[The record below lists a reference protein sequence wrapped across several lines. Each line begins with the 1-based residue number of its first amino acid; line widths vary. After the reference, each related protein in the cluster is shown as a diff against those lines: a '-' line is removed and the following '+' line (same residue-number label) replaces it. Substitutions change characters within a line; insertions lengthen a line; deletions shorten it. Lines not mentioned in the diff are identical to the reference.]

1 MIGEIRALSRIWS
14 FDRRFFFRS
23 KSLTTPVLGLLHL
36 EKVQQPRLSAKKTQ
50 TYSQAKT
57 QKKETKNKNWRFPK
71 IFWVWSIGANC
82 HFFRCPF
89 LFKQN
94 NVVGDLINYKCV
106 QMVVFFFHPNVNS
119 ILSAIYVDDVK
130 NNRNYITI
138 VFPTGARY
146 WNKINNN
153 KSHGFISFSPQT
165 FVPNDLTFFF
175 FFFSIFFY

>member
-1 MIGEIRALSRIWS
+1 MRCLVFGLLTA
-14 FDRRFFFRS
+14 DFFFAHKRW
-23 KSLTTPVLGLLHL
+23 P
-36 EKVQQPRLSAKKTQ
+36 PLSWGSYTLKKYNNRGDRPKKPKRILKQ
-50 TYSQAKT
+50 KHK
-57 QKKETKNKNWRFPK
+57 KKETKNKNWRFPK
-71 IFWVWSIGANC
+71 FFWVWSIGANC

-130 NNRNYITI
+130 NNWNYITI

-175 FFFSIFFY
+175 FFSFLFFFY